1 MGHKMRPIIH
11 THLSLK
17 TTLSQRDASERSTKL
32 LLYFRLANN
41 MFGYLQQ

>member
-1 MGHKMRPIIH
+1 MGYKMRPIIH
-11 THLSLK
+11 TDLSLK
-17 TTLSQRDASERSTKL
+17 TTISQGDASARSSKL